1 MRTSLLGKI
10 YQDGEV
16 IVQQGEK
23 GNHMFVIQKGEAEVT
38 HEING
43 KTIRLSILTSG
54 DIFGEMALFSGEPR
68 AATVRARGEIR
79 ILTVDKRLFM
89 KRVHEDPSMAFQILK
104 RMSARIRQLNLEV
117 AQLRI
122 ESSAK
127 GDNT

>member
-1 MRTSLLGKI
+1 
-10 YQDGEV
+10 
-16 IVQQGEK
+16 
-23 GNHMFVIQKGEAEVT
+23 
-38 HEING
+38 
-43 KTIRLSILTSG
+43 
-54 DIFGEMALFSGEPR
+54 
-68 AATVRARGEIR
+68 
-79 ILTVDKRLFM
+79 M